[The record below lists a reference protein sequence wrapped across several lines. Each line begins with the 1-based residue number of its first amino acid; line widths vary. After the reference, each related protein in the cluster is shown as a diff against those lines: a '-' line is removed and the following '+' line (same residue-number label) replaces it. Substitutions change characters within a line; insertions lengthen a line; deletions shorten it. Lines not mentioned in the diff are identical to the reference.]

1 MFLTMPK
8 QCGIMNELLL
18 MKKTTKSNKLNLENE
33 RLNSV

>member
-1 MFLTMPK
+1 MTNFAQYDM
-8 QCGIMNELLL
+8 INELLL